1 MREEIADLVYPV
13 VSYGLDLKARLERG
27 ERPDFAA
34 EQAELR
40 NRLKNENEARRWPE
54 YGGDGERYLGIR
66 YALTCWLD
74 EVLIDSPWDRQWN
87 ERKLEEQL
95 YFSNERAERF
105 WQQADL
111 AQGRAET
118 DAVEAFY
125 LCVMLGFRGEG
136 PVRPQTLHGW
146 RDAVEDQLSR
156 GQGKSWPGP
165 QEMQPDV
172 FAPPRRA
179 RDRLR
184 LVLMGLVGLLAVIIP
199 WVTYLLVKHPLSPR

>member
-13 VSYGLDLKARLERG
+13 VSYGLELKARLERG
-27 ERPDFAA
+27 ERPDFPT

-40 NRLKNENEARRWPE
+40 NRLKTENESRKWPE
-54 YGGDGERYLGIR
+54 YGGDGERYLGVR

-74 EVLIDSPWDRQWN
+74 EVLIDSPWQEQWN

-105 WQQADL
+105 WVQSDL
-111 AQGRAET
+111 AQRRAET
-118 DAVEAFY
+118 DALEAFY

-136 PVRPQTLHGW
+136 PGRCSPPQTLHGW
-146 RDAVEDQLSR
+146 RDAVEEQLSR
-156 GQGKSWPGP
+156 TQGKAWPGP

-184 LVLMGLVGLLAVIIP
+184 LVLMGVVALLAVIIP
-199 WVTYLLVKHPLSPR
+199 WATFLLVRKH